1 MATVRTM
8 KQILDIVE
16 VSMAQHL
23 NVLLTGDH
31 GVGKTQIIRREAHRQ
46 GVVVKYFSCATL
58 DPWTDI
64 VGVPIPIDAEAGPEG
79 KRLLF
84 VQPQALRDAELLFLD
99 EFNRSAP
106 KVLNA
111 MMEAIQFHTING
123 EPLPKLQMVWAAV
136 NPADSGYEVS
146 TLDPAIADRFHV
158 HLQVPAAPSA
168 EFYTKQA
175 GIPKHIAQALVDWW
189 QRDLDDSLRRT
200 ISPRRLEYIGTNYVK
215 GISPRYSLPYGIKAP
230 VAHLRHRIDQQDWLP
245 VELTRNSL
253 VNNQRA
259 ILAEMDGNADVM
271 SALCQRLGEWPDL
284 VSECVDLFLAL
295 TSELQATLLT
305 QKQIKSALVNLARE
319 GRRGRQDLRA
329 LADRLLA
336 MGIRIR

>member
-1 MATVRTM
+1 MPSNRSM
-8 KQILDIVE
+8 KAILHTIAICMGE
-16 VSMAQHL
+16 RL

-46 GVVVKYFSCATL
+46 GVVVKYFSCATLDPWCATL

-146 TLDPAIADRFHV
+146 TFTSRFRRPHRQSFTRSKRVSRSTSRRHSWIGGSEILTIVCGARFLLGVWSTSVPTTSRVFRHV
-158 HLQVPAAPSA
+158 IHYPMESKP
-168 EFYTKQA
+168 
-175 GIPKHIAQALVDWW
+175 
-189 QRDLDDSLRRT
+189 RLRICVTASTNR
-200 ISPRRLEYIGTNYVK
+200 IGCRW
-215 GISPRYSLPYGIKAP
+215 S
-230 VAHLRHRIDQQDWLP
+230 
-245 VELTRNSL
+245 
-253 VNNQRA
+253 
-259 ILAEMDGNADVM
+259 
-271 SALCQRLGEWPDL
+271 
-284 VSECVDLFLAL
+284 
-295 TSELQATLLT
+295 
-305 QKQIKSALVNLARE
+305 
-319 GRRGRQDLRA
+319 
-329 LADRLLA
+329 
-336 MGIRIR
+336 